1 MDVQQYTEWSETLC
15 HRASTDR
22 VPISGSFEVT
32 RRCNLQ
38 CVHCYN
44 NLPLGDERARQ
55 SELRPEEH
63 FRILDEI
70 TEAGCLWILY
80 TGGEVFARSDFLQI
94 YTYAKKKGLII
105 TIFTNG
111 TRITPQIADYLEN
124 WPPFSIEITIYGYT
138 RETHERVTGVP
149 GSYEQCMRGIGL
161 LMERHLP
168 LKLKSMAMTING
180 NEIRDMKRF
189 CEEDL
194 GVEFKFDAMINPRI
208 DGSKGPLAFR
218 LTPREVVSLDLRDK
232 DRMTGWEQ
240 FCGRFLRVLHDPD
253 PSDLLYQC
261 GGGLNSFAIDPSGK
275 LSACVLSRRD
285 VFDLRT
291 GSFREGW
298 EHFLLERRNKKRTRM
313 TRCVSCR
320 IRSMCGMCPAI
331 GELEGGD
338 PEEPVDFLCRVAHL
352 RAHALGFPVEP
363 DGDVLYGE
371 EGNSCGERIDA
382 ATPFCRSSQE
392 RGE

>member
-1 MDVQQYTEWSETLC
+1 MDVQNYTDWSETLYE
-15 HRASTDR
+15 RALTAR
-22 VPISGSFEVT
+22 VPISCSFEVT
-32 RRCNLQ
+32 RRCNLK

-44 NLPLGDERARQ
+44 NLPFGDPKARQ
-55 SELRPEEH
+55 SELRAEEH

-80 TGGEVFARSDFLQI
+80 TGGEVFARRDFLEI
-94 YTYAKKKGLII
+94 YAYAKKKGLLI

-111 TRITPQIADYLEN
+111 TRLSPEVADYLEN
-124 WPPFSIEITIYGYT
+124 RPPFSIEITMYGYT
-138 RETHERVTGVP
+138 RETHERVTGVR
-149 GSYEQCMRGIGL
+149 GSYEQCMGGIRL

-168 LKLKSMAMTING
+168 LKLKTMAMTVNEH
-180 NEIRDMKRF
+180 EIRDMKRF

-208 DGSKGPLAFR
+208 DGSKSPLAFR

-232 DRMTGWEQ
+232 DRMMGWEQ
-240 FCGRFLRVLHDPD
+240 FCGRFLGALHEPN
-253 PSDLLYQC
+253 PTDLLYDC

-275 LSACVLSRRD
+275 LSACVLSRRN

-298 EHFLLERRNKKRTRM
+298 ENFLLGKRNQKRTKM
-313 TRCVSCR
+313 TRCVSCP

-338 PEEPVDFLCRVAHL
+338 PEEPVDFLCHVAHL
-352 RAHALGFPVEP
+352 RAHALGLPVAP
-363 DGDVLYGE
+363 HGDCLYCEGGGSLGE
-371 EGNSCGERIDA
+371 GTEA
-382 ATPFCRSSQE
+382 ATPFCRSS
-392 RGE
+392 